1 MSKSAKP
8 VRVMIVEDSHVVR
21 QLLAHIVGRDGRFVV
36 AAAVASAEGAVGGI
50 ARGGPDVISMGIRTL
65 CFVAAILV
73 GDGWLRWVLIVA
85 AVILPYIAVVMA
97 NAVSSKSDG
106 FALLDGASGYRELP
120 PTSESEGPTG
130 RPSI

>member
-1 MSKSAKP
+1 MTRHQQAD
-8 VRVMIVEDSHVVR
+8 RDVVR
-21 QLLAHIVGRDGRFVV
+21 ITT
-36 AAAVASAEGAVGGI
+36 ASASREKDI
-50 ARGGPDVISMGIRTL
+50 AARQRRYVISMGIRTL

-106 FALLDGASGYRELP
+106 FALLGGASGYRELP
-120 PTSESEGPTG
+120 PTSESEGTTG
-130 RPSI
+130 RPGI

>member
-1 MSKSAKP
+1 MHRTSRESSSGDESVRITSAQTSHSER
-8 VRVMIVEDSHVVR
+8 VRGR
-21 QLLAHIVGRDGRFVV
+21 QTRYL
-36 AAAVASAEGAVGGI
+36 
-50 ARGGPDVISMGIRTL
+50 ISMGIRTL

-130 RPSI
+130 RPGI